1 MKMLVWCLL
10 VAAAGCGLNTVKVE
24 PVTVQPI
31 HVTIDV
37 NVHDTTRDTAT
48 VQHTGAAKR

>member
-1 MKMLVWCLL
+1 MRRAFATLLCCL
-10 VAAAGCGLNTVKVE
+10 ATGCMAQKVKIE

-37 NVHDTTRDTAT
+37 NLRD
-48 VQHTGAAKR
+48 QPAAPTPAPAPR